1 MKPAPR
7 KRPTPRGS
15 EHHSTFIAAT
25 TTAPPS
31 LPLQPSPLSPPGQS
45 ENLQRP
51 LRKKPRWKQATD
63 LFLRNIPS
71 ASAWRGKQIQVGLSG
86 VDEYKNV
93 VQAFIGNGDVEKEL
107 SHGGLLPENEVF
119 GRAIRYPSLPKSCPA
134 KSELSRASSNF
145 QALVLLSLCVYLD
158 KKGIPAKTT
167 DPIIQLITNAGVDR
181 RLRLL
186 RSADDINDLIA
197 ELVDRGWSIYRA
209 TELFFISMSMTILF
223 PQD

>member
-7 KRPTPRGS
+7 KRRTPHGS
-15 EHHSTFIAAT
+15 EHHFTFIAAT

-31 LPLQPSPLSPPGQS
+31 LPLQPSPLSQLGQS

-86 VDEYKNV
+86 VDEYENV

-119 GRAIRYPSLPKSCPA
+119 GRIRYPLLPKSCPA
-134 KSELSRASSNF
+134 NSELSRASSNF
-145 QALVLLSLCVYLD
+145 QALLLLSLCVYLN
-158 KKGIPAKTT
+158 KKGYPAKRT
-167 DPIIQLITNAGVDR
+167 DQIIQLITNAGLDR

-186 RSADDINDLIA
+186 RSADSINDLIA